1 MTMTEKGSS
10 IRVKGMLAIGL
21 LAFAP
26 LLPAQ
31 GKDDIVLRAMKDEMA
46 RSMNQLQLQQMD
58 KPYFLAYRTDDVTR
72 KEITATLGSLTSS
85 SGDPYRNRLIS
96 VELRVGDY
104 GLDNSNFFSMQRL
117 RSGPAMFLGGMG
129 QGALDDNYGQIRREF
144 WLVTDRQ
151 YKKALEDLSA
161 KKAALKMRNGGEE
174 IPDFSKEPAIT
185 ALEPAAGT
193 TINSGELEALARSLS
208 AVFRSTPEIERSAVE
223 ITYRSVY
230 TRYVNSEGT
239 AYTRSVP
246 VIKLEV
252 MARTQAEN
260 GLPISDSFTVY
271 GHRAEDL
278 PSRETLLGRTQG
290 MAEGIVKLR
299 SASSL
304 DRYNG
309 PVLFEAA
316 AAGELFVDQFASRL
330 AASRTPMS
338 DNPQFEAFFNQM
350 LERMGGASL
359 EDRVGARVLPA
370 FVSLRDDPAQA
381 SFGGSILMG
390 TSGIDDDGVKT
401 RETLI
406 IDHGI
411 LKNLLTSRVPARGFF
426 DSSGSRHGWGAV
438 PSNLFL
444 TSEKSLSANDLRKE
458 LLRLAKERGLDYG
471 IVVRHVGGGSASSFM
486 QMARQMAQQG
496 SSESVAE
503 VYKVYADGHEEPLR
517 GIHITALPAESFK
530 EIVATGDSPA
540 VYSDELIPGISALFG
555 GGASPGNDLP
565 VVSCVTPSLLFEEVS
580 LAKVD
585 GPFPVLPVSKS
596 PLAEK

>member
-1 MTMTEKGSS
+1 MTMTGTGSS
-10 IRVKGMLAIGL
+10 IRAKGILAIGL
-21 LAFAP
+21 LALAP

-31 GKDDIVLRAMKDEMA
+31 GKDDIVLHAMKDEMA

-72 KEITATLGSLTSS
+72 KEITATLGSLTST
-85 SGDPYRNRLIS
+85 SGDPYRNRVIS

-104 GLDNSNFFSMQRL
+104 SLDNSNFFSMQRF
-117 RSGPAMFLGGMG
+117 RSGPAMFLGGME
-129 QGALDDNYGQIRREF
+129 QGALDDDYGQIRREF

-161 KKAALKMRNGGEE
+161 KKAALKMRNGGEA

-185 ALEPAAGT
+185 VLERAPGA

-208 AVFRSTPEIERSAVE
+208 AVFRSTPEIERSAVD

-252 MARTQAEN
+252 TARTQAEN
-260 GLPISDSFTVY
+260 GLPISDSFSVY
-271 GHRAEDL
+271 GRRAEDL
-278 PSRETLLGRTQG
+278 PSRETLLARAQG

-309 PVLFEAA
+309 PVLFEGA
-316 AAGELFVDQFASRL
+316 AAGELFVDQFAARL

-350 LERMGGASL
+350 LERLGGASL
-359 EDRVGARVLPA
+359 QDRMGARVLPA

-411 LKNLLTSRVPARGFF
+411 LKNLLTSRVPARGFLE
-426 DSSGSRHGWGAV
+426 SSGSRHGWGAV

-444 TSEKSLSANDLRKE
+444 SSEKSLAANDLKKE

-471 IVVRHVGGGSASSFM
+471 IVVRHVGGGSESSFM
-486 QMARQMAQQG
+486 EMARQMAQQG
-496 SSESVAE
+496 SSESIAE

-517 GIHITALPAESFK
+517 GIHIAALPAESFK
-530 EIVATGDSPA
+530 EIVATGDTPA
-540 VYSDELIPGISALFG
+540 VYSDELIPGMSTLFG
-555 GGASPGNDLP
+555 GGAFPGNDLP